1 MRKQI
6 WLTLVCIGLLLF
18 GSFQLLA
25 ANTTEVYVSAA
36 ISMKDAL
43 AEIQKNYE
51 NKRPNVKL
59 VFNLGSS
66 GQLQTQ
72 IEQGAPADLFISAA
86 LKQMDELEKK
96 NLLQKGTRK
105 NLLENQLVMV
115 VEKDS
120 KLGLKD
126 FKDLA
131 GDAVKQIGVGAPE
144 SVPAGQYAQ
153 QSLKTIGVWDK
164 IQGKVVY
171 GTNVR
176 AVLTYVETGNADA
189 GLVYRTDSIVSDK
202 VKVAAIAPAGSH
214 EPIIYP
220 AAVLAGA
227 KQPKEAADFLAY
239 LSGPEGKTV
248 FEKYGFVMYT
258 N

>member
-1 MRKQI
+1 MRKQF
-6 WLTLVCIGLLLF
+6 WLALVCIGLLLF
-18 GSFQLLA
+18 GSFQLWA
-25 ANTTEVYVSAA
+25 ANTEVYVSAA

-43 AEIQKNYE
+43 AELQKNYE
-51 NKRPNVKL
+51 KKQPDVKL

-131 GDAVKQIGVGAPE
+131 GASVKQIGIGAPE

-153 QSLKTIGVWDK
+153 QSLKAIGVWDK

-220 AAVLAGA
+220 AAVLAEA

-248 FEKYGFVMYT
+248 FEKYGFVMY
-258 N
+258 NN